1 MLNRCFKEQREFIL
15 DKSRRKSAR
24 CPRRAGKSYCALVL
38 MCRTALLR
46 PNALIVYIC
55 LTRGQAK
62 KNLWR
67 TLKQFSDQFELKLKF
82 HETDIRATFP
92 NGATIEFMGG
102 ETRQEIEKFR
112 GQSYDLAV
120 VDEGKSFQF
129 DLLEEMITE
138 CLAPTL
144 TDRFG
149 TLAMIGTPGN
159 VLAGPFFEATSH
171 YDPEA
176 AYGTKRYNRPR
187 PWADRELFKKNK
199 WKWNWSFHSWHT
211 QQNTAMPHIW
221 EEALLDKEN
230 RGVPDNDPSWLRE
243 WMGEWCP
250 SDSLMVY
257 SFSSELN
264 EYTGELPKGHEWEY
278 LLGLDL
284 GYNDSTAIV
293 VAAYAD
299 THPEMFQ
306 VHEFK
311 APELTFDQIEREVRK
326 VLRKFPEM
334 GAMIADTGGLG
345 KTIVESLRERGLGF
359 EAAIKTDKLDH
370 IELVNS
376 DLRAGKIKLLPDSH
390 LAAEMKLLQWTDT
403 TYRKENK
410 GTDNHLCDAFLYL
423 IRHAYH
429 HFWEPAY
436 VAPEEGTS
444 EYWADF
450 EQAEHEAMLEQ
461 HNRASDET
469 VLDAIFD
476 DFNLDDDETILWN

>member
-1 MLNRCFKEQREFIL
+1 MLNLCFKEQKDFVL
-15 DKSRRKSAR
+15 DRARRKSAR
-24 CPRRAGKSYCALVL
+24 CPRRAGKSYACLVL
-38 MCRTALLR
+38 MCRTALLK
-46 PNALIVYIC
+46 PNSLTVYIC

-67 TLKQFSDQFELKLKF
+67 TLKQFSDTYELKLKF

-92 NGATIEFMGG
+92 NGSTIEFMGG

-138 CLAPTL
+138 CLGPTL

-171 YDPEA
+171 YDPESEHSR
-176 AYGTKRYNRPR
+176 KRYNRPR
-187 PWADRELFKKNK
+187 PWAEREKFKQKK

-211 QQNTAMPHIW
+211 KHNTAMPHIW
-221 EEALLDKEN
+221 IDALEQKED
-230 RGVPDNDPSWLRE
+230 RGIPDNDPSWLRE

-257 SFSSELN
+257 EFSNELN
-264 EYTGELPKGHEWEY
+264 VYDGELPEGHEWQY

-293 VAAYAD
+293 VAAFSD

-306 VHEFK
+306 VFEYK
-311 APELTFDQIEREVRK
+311 APELTFDQIDKQVRRVMK
-326 VLRKFPEM
+326 KFPELN
-334 GAMIADTGGLG
+334 AMIADTGGLG
-345 KTIVESLRERGLGF
+345 KTIIESLKERGLGF
-359 EAAIKTDKLDH
+359 EAAVKTDKLDH

-376 DLRAGKIKLLPDSH
+376 DLRAGNIKLLPDSH
-390 LAAEMKLLQWTDT
+390 LAAEMRLLQWSDS
-403 TYRKENK
+403 TYKKENK

-423 IRHAYH
+423 IRYAYH
-429 HFWEPAY
+429 HFWEPPI
-436 VAPEEGTS
+436 VEPEHGTPD
-444 EYWADF
+444 YWAEF
-450 EQAEHEAMLEQ
+450 EALEEQEMLRQ
-461 HNRASDET
+461 FNASRNSDT
-469 VLDAIFD
+469 LDSILD
-476 DFNLDDDETILWN
+476 INLDGHNTLWN